1 MPDTDRDEADLLD
14 LAPLYALDAV
24 DAGER
29 AAIDERLARADA
41 PLAARFADTVDRTHD
56 VLAELS
62 LVDAVP
68 PPPELEGR
76 LLAALDRLQQEP
88 VRDIRSARRFSGKR
102 LGWLATAAA
111 VLVAAAVG
119 GAVLVGR
126 DSGSTSS
133 EITAARVIEQPDARA
148 ATVAVPSGGSLSVN
162 SSSALGAAAISFAA
176 MPELPADRDYQ
187 LWIIP
192 PGGTPQPAAVVP
204 GSGEVIARYETADTI
219 AITVE
224 PTGGSQ
230 APSGS
235 PIAAMVMD

>member
-24 DAGER
+24 DPRER
-29 AAIDERLARADA
+29 AAIEERVAGADA
-41 PLAARFADTVDRTHD
+41 ALAAEFTDAVGRTHE

-62 LVDAVP
+62 AVDAVA

-76 LLAALDRLQQEP
+76 LLAALDRLHAEG

-111 VLVAAAVG
+111 VLVAAVVG
-119 GAVLVGR
+119 GAVLAGR
-126 DSGSTSS
+126 DAGSPDPR
-133 EITAARVIEQPDARA
+133 ITAATVLEQPDARA
-148 ATVAVPSGGSLSVN
+148 ATVAVPSGGSITVN
-162 SSSALGAAAISFAA
+162 SSSSLGAAAISFAA

-187 LWIIP
+187 LWIIH
-192 PGGTPQPAAVVP
+192 PGGDPLPDAVVP
-204 GSGEVIARYETADTI
+204 GSGEVIARYSAADTI
-219 AITVE
+219 AVTVE
-224 PTGGSQ
+224 PTGGSR